1 VDTGKLKRFATEA
14 RNILLSGVVQRLAA
28 LGFQSDGTATEKP
41 ELLGG
46 GAVFMGEVQSEDFYH
61 KWMSLY
67 RRMQSHSFREVAE
80 EAAYTWFNRL
90 VAIRIMVKNELI
102 PAVLEYESDEVRI
115 PVIVTE
121 ARQGRM
127 PQMDEASRQKL
138 DALLLDDAL
147 TDEQFALLI
156 VAYCHSN
163 PIISK
168 CFGKIADYTELL
180 LPSNILKNDG
190 FIDRLNAD
198 DYISDDDYRSPELI
212 GWLYQFYISERKDEV
227 FAKKGKFEADEI
239 PAATQIFTPN
249 WIVKY
254 MVQNTVGRIYLDNN
268 PYSDIKEGM
277 KYLVG
282 GTASCGTNNT
292 TAPQGCGVSYLLDD
306 IHDLKVADLACG
318 SGHILNECFDLLYQ
332 IYIEEGYNRRR
343 AVEDIFRY
351 NLTGVDIDTRA
362 KQLAM
367 FALLL
372 KACQK
377 DRSFADGHVLP
388 RVWDMPKAGLPLPAE
403 TRLVNEIQAINK
415 TLADA
420 DTLGSIMKF
429 NLSPAA
435 REWVVSLGEEN
446 ETAQLVLAL
455 ADKYAALVMNPPY
468 MGGGNMNAA
477 LSNYVKKNYEAG
489 KADLFSVFMQVAEER
504 LAENGK
510 YGMIN
515 MQSWMF
521 LSSFEK
527 LRTHLLETLQIDSM
541 LHLGPRTFDELS
553 GEVVQNT
560 AFVVTKHTPYTTGT
574 YFRLV
579 DGKSCRDKERMFLAG
594 ENGYS
599 HVSQQNFEKIPE
611 YRFGYWVSPLVI
623 SKWDYGCF
631 DDSQIIIR
639 QGLAT
644 GNNDQFIRLWHEIAY
659 NKINRK
665 ATSCS
670 DAIESGYKWFPFHM
684 GGQKRSWYGTSY
696 TVISFDVSS
705 YRILLNQ
712 GNHLPSKDYYFS
724 EGLFFSRISSKH
736 LNAKYTSCGF
746 IFDGSAPLG
755 IAKDNLYEKLGYM
768 CSNVITRFLQVLAPT
783 LTFQVGDVREAAYIN
798 ISNANI
804 SSLVQQN
811 ISISKFDWDAHE
823 TSWDFQ
829 ENELV
834 RLSKEV
840 PHPCGTDIGTDRVLK
855 SNKETGGKMSASQRC
870 DADFVAWGNNVVL
883 DNSVPQGCGT
893 SYLDKKSWVD
903 IRYNKLPHW
912 FQEGK
917 TQFVTFR
924 LADSLPQTK
933 LAELAAFKTEWLK
946 EHPQPWNE
954 KVKSEYSYLIGERI
968 DEWLDAGYGG
978 CALKDPEVRRI
989 VTDAFLFFNE
999 KRYILHALV
1008 VMPNHVHVLL
1018 TPAEGYDV
1026 ITTIGN
1032 IKSFTATKINKL
1044 LGKSGDFWQ
1053 RNSFDR
1059 MLRCADDFQAK
1070 MDYIIH
1076 NPDALSH
1083 DTYTLCIGGA
1093 ASCGMNAMLD
1103 SASDNGSVP
1112 QGCGTSLADLMEAYK
1127 EHWTEQFLRL
1137 HANEEELNRQ
1147 FIEIYGLEDEL
1158 KPDVPPEEI
1167 TILQQGEISI
1177 ENGQIIW
1184 HNDVIV
1190 KQLISYAVGCM
1201 MGRYS
1206 LDRKGLILAN
1216 QGDGQKEYEALVVN
1230 SHFAID
1236 DDGIIPLMS
1245 VNSELTDH
1253 ISLRFKTWLSI
1264 AFGEENFMD
1273 NLNFVERAL
1282 DKRLEDYFLKD
1293 FWKDHKKMYQ
1303 NRPIYWL
1310 FSSKKG
1316 AFQCIAYMHRMNA
1329 YTAEKVRTKYLLP
1342 HIEWL
1347 MTKQAEMQANAAN
1360 LSARE
1365 RKELDNIGKQ
1375 IDECREYHDR
1385 LHVVADKQ
1393 IAFDLDDGVL
1403 VNYGKFGD
1411 VLRSIK

>member
-1 VDTGKLKRFATEA
+1 METGKIKKFATEA
-14 RNILLSGVVQRLAA
+14 RNILLSGVAQRLAA
-28 LGFQSDGTATEKP
+28 LGFRPDGTVTGKP

-67 RRMQSHSFREVAE
+67 QRMQSHSFREVAE

-138 DALLLDDAL
+138 DALLLNDAL

-277 KYLVG
+277 KYLVEPSNL
-282 GTASCGTNNT
+282 TPNH
-292 TAPQGCGVSYLLDD
+292 SYLILDD
-306 IHDLKVADLACG
+306 VHDLRVADLACG

-388 RVWDMPKAGLPLPAE
+388 RVWDMPKAGLPLPAD
-403 TRLVNEIQAINK
+403 TRLANEIEAVNK
-415 TLADA
+415 TLAYA

-446 ETAQLVLAL
+446 EAAQLVLAL
-455 ADKYAALVMNPPY
+455 TDKYAALVMNPPY
-468 MGGGNMNAA
+468 MGGGNMNAV
-477 LSNYVKKNYEAG
+477 LSNYVKKNYPEG
-489 KADLFSVFMQVAEER
+489 KADLATVFVER
-504 LAENGK
+504 MPQLLKKNGR
-510 YGMIN
+510 YSFIIPP
-515 MQSWMF
+515 SWMF
-521 LSSFEK
+521 LSTFEG
-527 LRTHLLETLQIDSM
+527 LRKQIIEHQTIDSL
-541 LHLGPRTFDELS
+541 LHLSRGVFGADFGASSAVIVNAES
-553 GEVVQNT
+553 KE
-560 AFVVTKHTPYTTGT
+560 AYGT
-574 YFRLV
+574 YFRLIERTFQEF
-579 DGKSCRDKERMFLAG
+579 DQKHLRMLFEQTLADHDFKYNFKEYTKDVISLP
-594 ENGYS
+594 YS
-599 HVSQQNFEKIPE
+599 EEGNRIYYPHVSQQNFEKIPGCPI
-611 YRFGYWVSPLVI
+611 GYWVSEKLVNAFNHSSI
-623 SKWDYGCF
+623 DSVCKPSKGMMPGSEYLRNVW
-631 DDSQIIIR
+631 
-639 QGLAT
+639 
-644 GNNDQFIRLWHEIAY
+644 EIAFS
-659 NKINRK
+659 NI
-665 ATSCS
+665 T
-670 DAIESGYKWFPFHM
+670 
-684 GGQKRSWYGTSY
+684 
-696 TVISFDVSS
+696 FDVKSHQESKTKKEKWYPYFKGGSFRRWFGNREFVVDYQYDGYRVKEGDRNPSLYFKDNINWSKISS
-705 YRILLNQ
+705 GLFSARTGLIGGLYDDAACQCYVYSHENYDYILGLLN
-712 GNHLPSKDYYFS
+712 SKVAQTVLWTISQTFNY
-724 EGLFFSRISSKH
+724 ISSEVAKIPYIKH
-736 LNAKYTSCGF
+736 
-746 IFDGSAPLG
+746 D
-755 IAKDNLYEKLGYM
+755 EER
-768 CSNVITRFLQVLAPT
+768 ITE
-783 LTFQVGDVREAAYIN
+783 LT
-798 ISNANI
+798 
-804 SSLVQQN
+804 QQN
-811 ISISKFDWDAHE
+811 IAISRADWDAHE

-834 RLSKEV
+834 CLSKEAGESS
-840 PHPCGTDIGTDRVLK
+840 HRLSDLI
-855 SNKETGGKMSASQRC
+855 
-870 DADFVAWGNNVVL
+870 DA
-883 DNSVPQGCGT
+883 
-893 SYLDKKSWVD
+893 Y
-903 IRYNKLPHW
+903 R
-912 FQEGK
+912 
-917 TQFVTFR
+917 
-924 LADSLPQTK
+924 
-933 LAELAAFKTEWLK
+933 
-946 EHPQPWNE
+946 
-954 KVKSEYSYLIGERI
+954 
-968 DEWLDAGYGG
+968 
-978 CALKDPEVRRI
+978 
-989 VTDAFLFFNE
+989 
-999 KRYILHALV
+999 
-1008 VMPNHVHVLL
+1008 
-1018 TPAEGYDV
+1018 
-1026 ITTIGN
+1026 
-1032 IKSFTATKINKL
+1032 
-1044 LGKSGDFWQ
+1044 
-1053 RNSFDR
+1053 
-1059 MLRCADDFQAK
+1059 
-1070 MDYIIH
+1070 
-1076 NPDALSH
+1076 
-1083 DTYTLCIGGA
+1083 
-1093 ASCGMNAMLD
+1093 
-1103 SASDNGSVP
+1103 
-1112 QGCGTSLADLMEAYK
+1112 
-1127 EHWTEQFLRL
+1127 EHWTEQFLQL

-1158 KPDVPPEEI
+1158 TPDVPPEEI

-1329 YTAEKVRTKYLLP
+1329 YTAEKVRTQYLLP

-1385 LHVVADKQ
+1385 LHVIADRQ

-1403 VNYGKFGD
+1403 VNYAKFGD
-1411 VLRSIK
+1411 VLAKLK